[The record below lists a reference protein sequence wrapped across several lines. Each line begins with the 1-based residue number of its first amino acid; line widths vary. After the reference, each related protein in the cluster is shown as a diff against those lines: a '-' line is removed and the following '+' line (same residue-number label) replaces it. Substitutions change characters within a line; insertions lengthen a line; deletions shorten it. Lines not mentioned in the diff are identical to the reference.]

1 MSLILDD
8 WCWCLYFITGRNVCY
23 LSAFD
28 KKILTQRN
36 IYNKNPVEL
45 QHMWNWIVLIQ
56 NKPISF
62 PKLLR
67 HRAASAEACILAP
80 NKIILC
86 KQISNKRKKMPSVSQ
101 CIKNLKM
108 LPTYNS
114 AANRQNLGLDFTVP
128 FSRVCLQIMKNIS
141 IIQLQWCWNYVP
153 LRVKLCLFACYW
165 MHLPKFHNNAEKCT
179 ANTVL
184 RW

>member
-8 WCWCLYFITGRNVCY
+8 WCLCLYFITGRNVCY
-23 LSAFD
+23 LSVFD

-45 QHMWNWIVLIQ
+45 QHMWNWTVLIQ

-67 HRAASAEACILAP
+67 HRAASTESCILVP
-80 NKIILC
+80 NKLILC
-86 KQISNKRKKMPSVSQ
+86 KQISNRTKRMLSVSQ
-101 CIKNLKM
+101 CIKNLNV
-108 LPTYNS
+108 LPTCNS
-114 AANRQNLGLDFTVP
+114 APNRENLGLNFTVP
-128 FSRVCLQIMKNIS
+128 FSHVCLQTMKNIS
-141 IIQLQWCWNYVP
+141 ITKFQWCWNNVS
-153 LRVKLCLFACYW
+153 LRVRL
-165 MHLPKFHNNAEKCT
+165 LPFCIQLHAKFHDNAEKCT
-179 ANTVL
+179 ANVVL